1 MSGYDCRCA
10 TCEQMDKKIGLV
22 VRLREAVNDFGWP
35 LMVLFSCC
43 FAAGLAF
50 LVFLGSIATDE
61 FGFTHVYQ
69 PNWGWCCRIPQK
81 WCRSAQVCT
90 KQAGGDPRSACLQWE
105 TREIC
110 DATCDRW
117 EKHEGSNGESCGP

>member
-1 MSGYDCRCA
+1 MEASGGQGAVAWLKRLHRD
-10 TCEQMDKKIGLV
+10 IGWILSILFLCV
-22 VRLREAVNDFGWP
+22 LAFG
-35 LMVLFSCC
+35 C
-43 FAAGLAF
+43 AF
-50 LVFLGSIATDE
+50 LVFLGSVATDE
-61 FGFTHVYQ
+61 LGFTHVYQ

-81 WCRSAQVCT
+81 WCRTAQVCT

-117 EKHEGSNGESCGP
+117 EKREGSNGESCGP